1 MTQPSQVQASP
12 ETRRSPKARAAFAYG
27 VAAILPLALTIQP
40 MAAGALVLLLAL
52 VAPRI
57 RRLPLRAWYPA
68 LGFLATSGAAMFV
81 AWLRPV
87 PALADAGY
95 TPGRG
100 LGEWALWLGVAA
112 LLAFALERL
121 DVRHAAAVGLGSVVA
136 ALANAA
142 VGLYQ
147 VAWSGQ
153 TQSVGFTYHPNLAAA
168 AALVA
173 IGGVAVGWRP
183 LWRGGFLGRI
193 ALIVGLAA
201 GLVALVATGS
211 RSGMVG
217 FAVGAA
223 WWLLLALPRVRVRL
237 LLVAMVA
244 VVGVGAVAFIGD
256 RLARGPAS
264 PNLLTNSGFEQG
276 LASWSLQGSSV
287 RETLEGNYA
296 VLLSRGSTAAN
307 TLLAYAPVI
316 PVMPGESLV
325 ISLAVRTAEPPRKGT
340 APVGVVL
347 AVDALD
353 GSGTVIARL
362 GAKGW
367 APASQSVPGGRPPL
381 PMHDSGWLRSQV
393 TVPAVPERATGLT
406 LALQPTGQ
414 GTATFGWVDSL
425 QVERDSVAAAQTD
438 HGDEQPVEFVE
449 ISRGVSRASVDAGYV
464 PGQGPG
470 LFGWAQPAI
479 KRLRVFTNDPTG
491 ASGGRLAMWLV
502 AADLAEARP
511 VLGYGPGSEVPLANT
526 YASSRSGAYLAHFHS
541 LYFKVLLEGG
551 VLFLGALLVLLG
563 GLVAGLSRAALSMRQ
578 GALGATATLVAL
590 MTQSVFD
597 PVLTLAGVAGGLWLV
612 ISVAGQGETQLGRR
626 ALSPIAT
633 LAVQSPTIKKRPRRA
648 PPPGSP

>member
-1 MTQPSQVQASP
+1 
-12 ETRRSPKARAAFAYG
+12 

-340 APVGVVL
+340 GHRTTRRQGLGARIAIRTGRTAATPN
-347 AVDALD
+347 
-353 GSGTVIARL
+353 ARL
-362 GAKGW
+362 GVA
-367 APASQSVPGGRPPL
+367 AEPSHRASRAGTR
-381 PMHDSGWLRSQV
+381 HRADSGAATHRPGHGHLRLG
-393 TVPAVPERATGLT
+393 RLT
-406 LALQPTGQ
+406 
-414 GTATFGWVDSL
+414 
-425 QVERDSVAAAQTD
+425 
-438 HGDEQPVEFVE
+438 
-449 ISRGVSRASVDAGYV
+449 
-464 PGQGPG
+464 
-470 LFGWAQPAI
+470 
-479 KRLRVFTNDPTG
+479 
-491 ASGGRLAMWLV
+491 ASGARQRGR
-502 AADLAEARP
+502 
-511 VLGYGPGSEVPLANT
+511 GSNGPWG
-526 YASSRSGAYLAHFHS
+526 
-541 LYFKVLLEGG
+541 
-551 VLFLGALLVLLG
+551 
-563 GLVAGLSRAALSMRQ
+563 RAAS
-578 GALGATATLVAL
+578 
-590 MTQSVFD
+590 
-597 PVLTLAGVAGGLWLV
+597 
-612 ISVAGQGETQLGRR
+612 
-626 ALSPIAT
+626 
-633 LAVQSPTIKKRPRRA
+633 
-648 PPPGSP
+648 